1 MKLEE
6 LEKTFRLSKRT
17 DGLALRHV
25 PEENVDA
32 LVRYLR
38 LLFTDMYC
46 TGDGV
51 WYTSG
56 LWYTSLSH
64 ELEGD
69 WIVDSGDMTEA
80 LYDPR
85 ILQRITG
92 ELDDE
97 RETE

>member
-6 LEKTFRLSKRT
+6 LEKTFRLYKRQ
-17 DGLALRHV
+17 DGFTILHV

-38 LLFTDMYC
+38 LLFPNMYC
-46 TGDGV
+46 TDD
-51 WYTSG
+51 G

-64 ELEGD
+64 EAAEEHLEGD
-69 WIVDSGDMTEA
+69 WIVDCEHRTMA
-80 LYDPR
+80 LYDPT